1 MSHIRLCE
9 IEKSAISIKLC
20 DLRLFIHLQ
29 NEYNSSEINAATSHR
44 CQAGQN
50 NSGMKQKNRSVSNAN
65 QYHGLQK

>member
-9 IEKSAISIKLC
+9 IDKSAIRIELPGLWFC
-20 DLRLFIHLQ
+20 IHLQ

-50 NSGMKQKNRSVSNAN
+50 NSGMKRNS
-65 QYHGLQK
+65 